1 MEVRA
6 LRMAEFSVGDTDEA
20 LDVVQDAMLGFVRSY
35 TSRPEAEWGPLFY
48 RILQNRITD
57 WYRRTAVRSRFRAWL
72 GFPGNE
78 GEEKEDPIQAIAD
91 TSTPDPAKSLALSDA
106 AEALKTAIR
115 SLPLRQRQAFLLR
128 AWEGMDV
135 AQTAY
140 AMGCSEG
147 SVKTHY
153 SRAVHSLRDLMEDYR
168 P

>member
-1 MEVRA
+1 MK
-6 LRMAEFSVGDTDEA
+6 
-20 LDVVQDAMLGFVRSY
+20 
-35 TSRPEAEWGPLFY
+35 
-48 RILQNRITD
+48 
-57 WYRRTAVRSRFRAWL
+57 RRTPFRPWPV
-72 GFPGNE
+72 PG
-78 GEEKEDPIQAIAD
+78 
-91 TSTPDPAKSLALSDA
+91 SPDPATSLFHADA
-106 AEALKTAIR
+106 AKAMQKAVR

-153 SRAVHSLRDLMEDYR
+153 SRAVHALREVLKEYR